1 MFSYE
6 KLRSAVSFLKK
17 WLQISVFIYISQK
30 KHLILC
36 ILKSLTKYG
45 WRFYIQNKAF
55 VTYQAIDID
64 FYLMEKS
71 VELLK
76 AAAKVDDHNIPC

>member
-6 KLRSAVSFLKK
+6 KSRSALTIFKK
-17 WLQISVFIYISQK
+17 WLQISIFIYISQN

-36 ILKSLTKYG
+36 ILKALTKYG

-55 VTYQAIDID
+55 ATYQAIDID

-76 AAAKVDDHNIPC
+76 AAAKVDDLIIPC